1 MKNEKI
7 ELQLDLAVNIGTP
20 TSFFFF
26 LLSILGPIGIQ
37 ILDNNFIMSTEEGS
51 LSNFVHIDEEP
62 VLSGYLHKKTRD
74 GRWQRRWF
82 ETNGVY
88 LTYYKVIDSSF

>member
-20 TSFFFF
+20 TSFFFSF
-26 LLSILGPIGIQ
+26 FPYFHIGIQ